1 MSKKIE
7 IHLNIEGG
15 LCVDSLMADESL
27 DLMSSLHDLLV
38 RAAADDVEAQKE
50 IVEQYENV
58 AFVAAYG
65 VYPKP
70 DRARLAGQFALGQ
83 VLLAIRKGQV
93 PDNFKA
99 YLRRSAV
106 NAAITLRRRDGKL
119 VHLDDLPG
127 NVAEAVVA
135 APDRPLAS
143 IPSAGPPATLGALAV
158 RPSSFACAHEVFEA
172 QARERPDAVAVV
184 HGSASVS
191 YAALDRRAGQIAW
204 ALIEAGVRPDDAV
217 VLRLPRGLEMVAAVL
232 GVWKAGAA
240 YVPSHSEEP
249 PARVAALVADSG
261 ARRVLSTRGVGD
273 GLPGVLFVEDLDGP
287 AASPGRRAGA
297 AHRAYVLYTSG
308 STGRPKGVEVTHRGL
323 VRLLESVRE
332 RPGLAP
338 GEVVLSLTTLAFD
351 ISVMELTMPWA
362 VGGRVVVAPEGTG
375 ADAEA
380 LAALI
385 ARSGA
390 TLVQATPTTWRLLAA
405 SDRKS
410 VV

>member
-135 APDRPLAS
+135 AGRTSPDPEHALWRQQVRSRVLTALQRLPERQRMAFAYVVLEGLS
-143 IPSAGPPATLGALAV
+143 YVDAGAAMGCDSKTVGSQLF
-158 RPSSFACAHEVFEA
+158 R
-172 QARERPDAVAVV
+172 ARER
-184 HGSASVS
+184 
-191 YAALDRRAGQIAW
+191 
-204 ALIEAGVRPDDAV
+204 
-217 VLRLPRGLEMVAAVL
+217 LRELL
-232 GVWKAGAA
+232 G
-240 YVPSHSEEP
+240 
-249 PARVAALVADSG
+249 
-261 ARRVLSTRGVGD
+261 
-273 GLPGVLFVEDLDGP
+273 DLQ
-287 AASPGRRAGA
+287 R
-297 AHRAYVLYTSG
+297 
-308 STGRPKGVEVTHRGL
+308 
-323 VRLLESVRE
+323 
-332 RPGLAP
+332 
-338 GEVVLSLTTLAFD
+338 
-351 ISVMELTMPWA
+351 
-362 VGGRVVVAPEGTG
+362 
-375 ADAEA
+375 
-380 LAALI
+380 
-385 ARSGA
+385 
-390 TLVQATPTTWRLLAA
+390 
-405 SDRKS
+405 
-410 VV
+410 